1 MTPSEIDHV
10 KKILRADRARV
21 RTGRIDVL
29 RAPVRDRPSLR
40 SMFGDDLKQ
49 QSKKLMQVLATV
61 ANGLD
66 RIDTLLPAVKALGER
81 HVGYGVSE
89 AHYETVG
96 EALIW
101 TLGKGLGEA
110 FTADVKS
117 AGLTA
122 YTTLSQVMKTAAAR
136 AGAIR
141 LQRQRQETR
150 NGDRF
155 RTDCG
160 PEEAQI

>member
-1 MTPSEIDHV
+1 MTPSQIDHV
-10 KKILRADRARV
+10 KQSFALIEPASEQAGSMFYARLFE
-21 RTGRIDVL
+21 ID
-29 RAPVRDRPSLR
+29 PSLR
-40 SMFGDDLKQ
+40 SMFSDDLTE

-89 AHYETVG
+89 VHYETVG

-117 AGLTA
+117 AWLTA
-122 YTTLSQVMKTAAAR
+122 YTTLSRRPPRRARRRNRIATTTA
-136 AGAIR
+136 
-141 LQRQRQETR
+141 
-150 NGDRF
+150 GDEKWRS
-155 RTDCG
+155 
-160 PEEAQI
+160 ISN

>member
-1 MTPSEIDHV
+1 MTPSEIAHV
-10 KKILRADRARV
+10 KKSFALIEPASEQAGSMFYARLFE
-21 RTGRIDVL
+21 ID
-29 RAPVRDRPSLR
+29 PSLR
-40 SMFGDDLKQ
+40 SMFSDDLKQ

-117 AGLTA
+117 AWLTA

-136 AGAIR
+136 APK
-141 LQRQRQETR
+141 Q
-150 NGDRF
+150 
-155 RTDCG
+155 
-160 PEEAQI
+160 